1 MKTYIT
7 YPTNPTS
14 ESLFLLSDED
24 NFKNSKKI
32 LSLDELGF
40 ITNKDI
46 LIYLIPSSLV
56 SSYKF
61 DSNEKL
67 SLQNNMANF
76 ISEVD
81 TQIVNDVSDNEFF
94 IFKNNGFVINK
105 ELIKNLNNSLSNL
118 KCKVFVMPDYFI
130 NFQEGIDS
138 ITEFNDRFVFSF
150 DNGTGT
156 SINEDA
162 IEQYIEIIKNNNPNY
177 NPNIFS
183 KDKSLEKLFKD
194 NQKKEKFTLK
204 NLIDNEFKNLPNFF
218 KFDFSFK
225 RIFKRLD
232 FSKNEVY
239 LCLTL
244 LFLIITLPNL
254 LIYQNNKNTNIYES
268 ETFNIFKKIDKNIKR
283 VVSPTNQ
290 IDQLI
295 QQIPIN
301 LNSTNLI
308 NKEKFN
314 NLDFVISLGDKFIDN
329 VEINFND
336 NIAVLSLDE
345 TPKLQ
350 YNLIKNISTRFDISI
365 IDEDIRSTPNT
376 VSGKVKI
383 RFNDE

>member
-1 MKTYIT
+1 MSTKNYNYLVI
-7 YPTNPTS
+7 
-14 ESLFLLSDED
+14 LFFLTI
-24 NFKNSKKI
+24 I
-32 LSLDELGF
+32 LGSSIPG
-40 ITNKDI
+40 KS
-46 LIYLIPSSLV
+46 IPSS
-56 SSYKF
+56 Y
-61 DSNEKL
+61 
-67 SLQNNMANF
+67 
-76 ISEVD
+76 
-81 TQIVNDVSDNEFF
+81 
-94 IFKNNGFVINK
+94 
-105 ELIKNLNNSLSNL
+105 
-118 KCKVFVMPDYFI
+118 
-130 NFQEGIDS
+130 
-138 ITEFNDRFVFSF
+138 
-150 DNGTGT
+150 
-156 SINEDA
+156 
-162 IEQYIEIIKNNNPNY
+162 
-177 NPNIFS
+177 IFS

-365 IDEDIRSTPNT
+365 IDEDIRLTPNT

>member
-194 NQKKEKFTLK
+194 NQKKERFTLK

>member
-130 NFQEGIDS
+130 NFKEGIDS
-138 ITEFNDRFVFSF
+138 ITEFNDRFVFAF

-177 NPNIFS
+177 NPDIFS
-183 KDKSLEKLFKD
+183 KDKLLEKLFKD

-268 ETFNIFKKIDKNIKR
+268 EIFNIFKKIDKNIKR

-365 IDEDIRSTPNT
+365 IDEDIRLTPNT

>member
-1 MKTYIT
+1 M
-7 YPTNPTS
+7 
-14 ESLFLLSDED
+14 
-24 NFKNSKKI
+24 
-32 LSLDELGF
+32 
-40 ITNKDI
+40 
-46 LIYLIPSSLV
+46 
-56 SSYKF
+56 
-61 DSNEKL
+61 
-67 SLQNNMANF
+67 
-76 ISEVD
+76 
-81 TQIVNDVSDNEFF
+81 
-94 IFKNNGFVINK
+94 
-105 ELIKNLNNSLSNL
+105 
-118 KCKVFVMPDYFI
+118 
-130 NFQEGIDS
+130 
-138 ITEFNDRFVFSF
+138 
-150 DNGTGT
+150 
-156 SINEDA
+156 
-162 IEQYIEIIKNNNPNY
+162 
-177 NPNIFS
+177 
-183 KDKSLEKLFKD
+183 
-194 NQKKEKFTLK
+194 
-204 NLIDNEFKNLPNFF
+204 
-218 KFDFSFK
+218 
-225 RIFKRLD
+225 
-232 FSKNEVY
+232 
-239 LCLTL
+239 
-244 LFLIITLPNL
+244 PNL

-365 IDEDIRSTPNT
+365 IDEDIRLTPNT

>member
-94 IFKNNGFVINK
+94 IFKNIGFVINK

-138 ITEFNDRFVFSF
+138 ITEFNDRFVFVF

-177 NPNIFS
+177 NPDIFS

-345 TPKLQ
+345 TPTLQ
-350 YNLIKNISTRFDISI
+350 YYLIKNISTRFDISI